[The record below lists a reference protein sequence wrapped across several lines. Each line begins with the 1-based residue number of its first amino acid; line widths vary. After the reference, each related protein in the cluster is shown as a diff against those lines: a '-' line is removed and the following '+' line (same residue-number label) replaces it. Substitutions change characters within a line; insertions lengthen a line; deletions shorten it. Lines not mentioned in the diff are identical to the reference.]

1 MANVKLLLTE
11 LLAMLA
17 ACAGCSREHHSPV
30 AAPVAEVESRELV
43 TPVSNMPTA
52 GGEAA
57 ATATASDCNEQVPQD
72 FLQRAHL
79 NHAAKSRSERAEMLK
94 VRAVAIE
101 YRTAQYGYFEGFGD
115 RKANTRSPAQQ
126 SKSTQFFGLPVVL
139 HERVIPALKCV
150 ERQLAID
157 CAESRYKPGNLSGL
171 RRKNTYVDGEVSNHV
186 YGIAIDIDPLKNPC
200 CKCLEP
206 WSSSERCR
214 GKKSVW
220 ERMAMPKCWVDVFER
235 FGFYWLGHD
244 VLEDTMHFEFLGDP
258 DRIARNPDAKPLAKY

>member
-1 MANVKLLLTE
+1 MRSLYVTSFLLLPIW
-11 LLAMLA
+11 L
-17 ACAGCSREHHSPV
+17 GCSREHPNPV
-30 AAPVAEVESRELV
+30 AAPVASTEVAELSAGSLEPEESKTDDAAPV
-43 TPVSNMPTA
+43 ATPT
-52 GGEAA
+52 
-57 ATATASDCNEQVPQD
+57 SDCNEQTPQE

-79 NHAAKSRSERAEMLK
+79 NYAAKSRAERREMLK
-94 VRAVAIE
+94 LRTAAIE

-115 RKANTRSPAQQ
+115 RKANAKSPAQQ
-126 SKSTQFFGLPVVL
+126 SKSTTFFGLPIIM

-150 ERQLAID
+150 EQQLVID
-157 CAESRYKPGNLSGL
+157 CAEFDYKPHNLSGL
-171 RRKNTYVDGEVSNHV
+171 RRKNTYIDGEVSNHV

-206 WSSSERCR
+206 WSSSKRCR
-214 GKKSVW
+214 GNKTVW

-258 DRIARNPDAKPLAKY
+258 DRIARRPDAKPQSGD